1 MKILLRLFV
10 LYLIMCNP
18 VLADR
23 REQTLLE
30 YGTQCAREI
39 GEIPPFDCNSGTN
52 IPITIDGK
60 PPHRDESPNRCDRP
74 SLLHP
79 YQDWPGQCIPYSR
92 ILNLSRG
99 NTQISAYCRQE
110 KLRKNAMPHFD
121 EVDIVLHHAGNGKTC
136 WFQSQSSKPGAD
148 GIDASRVPPP
158 NEKTPPNGRL
168 SAVEFWKTPADT
180 AKQNCMSCHD
190 SGPYIFSPYIG
201 QVWDQVPTDP
211 WGKYSSI
218 GPALAHP
225 PLLVISTPGN
235 ACIGCHRIGSDKSC
249 DVYLPFSTGM
259 STLSTGER
267 AQGNNQLANS
277 YPLSHW
283 MPVDNNMSHAE
294 WDAANIRSVKALL
307 SCCTDKGRKDPDCK
321 FTPIAT
327 GSAPQPRNSK

>member
-1 MKILLRLFV
+1 MKILLRLFA

-30 YGTQCAREI
+30 YGAQCAREI

-60 PPHRDESPNRCDRP
+60 PPGQDESPKRCDRP

-110 KLRKNAMPHFD
+110 KLRKDPKPDFD

-136 WFQSQSSKPGAD
+136 WFQSQPKRPGAD

-158 NEKTPPNGRL
+158 NEKTPPRGRL
-168 SAVEFWKTPADT
+168 SAVEFWKTPAET

-190 SGPYIFSPYIG
+190 AGPYIFSPYIG

-218 GPALAHP
+218 GPAFAHA

-249 DVYLPFSTGM
+249 DVYLPFSAGRR
-259 STLSTGER
+259 TLTMGER
-267 AQGNNQLANS
+267 TPGNSQLANS

-283 MPVDNNMSHAE
+283 MPIDNNMSHAE
-294 WDAANIRSVKALL
+294 WDAANIRSVDALL
-307 SCCTDKGRKDPDCK
+307 FCCLDKNRKDPGCK

-327 GSAPQPRNSK
+327 GEKTRERSAP